1 MPTTPV
7 QTSDS
12 RNEFLDLAIDQLR
25 RAKDLNRQAEKLK
38 RDLNINNIDPA
49 TVDTQVQGMLDA
61 AEDLADGAKATIDLA
76 DWKHQIV
83 VSIGQPG
90 AYASCG
96 IDIDNS
102 SDAILT
108 AANSSTPFTP
118 FAAGDIVQLSNTSRA
133 AHSDVRTVKGTS
145 GNTLTLEEVLTD
157 LDTTADTTIRVTL
170 LEYYHA

>member
-1 MPTTPV
+1 MATV

-12 RNEFLDLAIDQLR
+12 RDEFLDLAIDQLR

-38 RDLNINNIDPA
+38 RDLNLNSIDPA
-49 TVDTQVQGMLDA
+49 TVDAQVQAILDT
-61 AEDLADGAKATIDLA
+61 AETLADGAKTTIDLA
-76 DWKHQIV
+76 NWQHQIV

-108 AANSSTPFTP
+108 AANGTTPFTP
-118 FAAGDIVQLSNTSRA
+118 FAASDSVQISDTDNV
-133 AHSDVRTVKGTS
+133 AHSVVRTVKAASTP
-145 GNTLTLEEVLTD
+145 GNTLTFDDVLTGT
-157 LDTTADTTIRVTL
+157 DTAADTTIKVTL
-170 LEYYHA
+170 LAR